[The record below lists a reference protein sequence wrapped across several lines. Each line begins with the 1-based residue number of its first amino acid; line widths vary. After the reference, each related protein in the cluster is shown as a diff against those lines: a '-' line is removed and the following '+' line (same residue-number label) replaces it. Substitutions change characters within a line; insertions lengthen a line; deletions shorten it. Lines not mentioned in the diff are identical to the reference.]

1 MRKSVS
7 SSQRPEEILLS
18 AAILVLILV
27 FTYAFFFAAP
37 YSGFYF
43 NPSNGEVIEIYAT
56 GDSASAIQ
64 KRDIIESI
72 GGVSLPEHKSDARQV
87 YFEHV
92 EAGQTVEIVLRRN
105 DSVVNIPWEFPGFT
119 PQEFRDRFL
128 NLWWLAYIFWVFG
141 MLTQVFIRPRDTRWR
156 LLSIANYLT
165 GFWVIVGCVSAWQV
179 WGSSL
184 LLHAVTWLLLPVYLH
199 LHWIFPQPLKKIP
212 TWGWVLAYVTG
223 GALAVG
229 ELFQVFHRT
238 FYSLGFLLMLTG
250 SIVLLVVH
258 AIRQPAQRREVTLL
272 GIAVLVAV
280 IPVISLGLTGMSG
293 RIPQIGPLALL
304 ALPIIPAAYVY
315 IVYRRQLGGLELRAN
330 RFLSIYI
337 YLTLLGVA
345 LLLLIAPAVLSITE
359 QGALVFFS
367 VVAALFTAFIS
378 ISAFPVFQRFVDQR
392 LLGIRLPYQN
402 LPEMYSS
409 RITTSASILAL
420 LRLLE
425 EDVFPSLLVRQFAFL
440 QLSSDTYSALLV
452 KGVGQDQLP
461 GRDEANELIALA
473 GRYLPPADGL
483 PHPWIR
489 LILSLEAGDEIV
501 GLWLLGRRDPDDAYH
516 AAEIPIF
523 QSLADQTAIAMSNLL
538 QAKRLRTLYQ
548 LDIDRHEEERH
559 RLALELHDSVLNQL
573 AVLRMNVDESNLSPN
588 FQQAYEEV
596 VQRLREIVSDLR
608 PPMLNYGLKLAL
620 EELAQNLMERSG
632 NQARVT
638 LALWGGEERYPQ
650 NIEQHLFRIVQEAC
664 ENAVRHAKATH
675 VIISAQLDAQEIILD
690 IQDNG
695 VGFEMGERLEL
706 DDLLIHKHFGLAGIV
721 ERASLIGAK
730 AHITS
735 SLKTGTH
742 IQVTWSRPTNQTG
755 NGMME

>member
-1 MRKSVS
+1 
-7 SSQRPEEILLS
+7 
-18 AAILVLILV
+18 
-27 FTYAFFFAAP
+27 
-37 YSGFYF
+37 
-43 NPSNGEVIEIYAT
+43 
-56 GDSASAIQ
+56 
-64 KRDIIESI
+64 
-72 GGVSLPEHKSDARQV
+72 
-87 YFEHV
+87 
-92 EAGQTVEIVLRRN
+92 
-105 DSVVNIPWEFPGFT
+105 
-119 PQEFRDRFL
+119 
-128 NLWWLAYIFWVFG
+128 
-141 MLTQVFIRPRDTRWR
+141 
-156 LLSIANYLT
+156 
-165 GFWVIVGCVSAWQV
+165 
-179 WGSSL
+179 
-184 LLHAVTWLLLPVYLH
+184 
-199 LHWIFPQPLKKIP
+199 
-212 TWGWVLAYVTG
+212 
-223 GALAVG
+223 
-229 ELFQVFHRT
+229 
-238 FYSLGFLLMLTG
+238 
-250 SIVLLVVH
+250 
-258 AIRQPAQRREVTLL
+258 
-272 GIAVLVAV
+272 
-280 IPVISLGLTGMSG
+280 
-293 RIPQIGPLALL
+293 
-304 ALPIIPAAYVY
+304 
-315 IVYRRQLGGLELRAN
+315 
-330 RFLSIYI
+330 
-337 YLTLLGVA
+337 
-345 LLLLIAPAVLSITE
+345 
-359 QGALVFFS
+359 
-367 VVAALFTAFIS
+367 
-378 ISAFPVFQRFVDQR
+378 
-392 LLGIRLPYQN
+392 
-402 LPEMYSS
+402 MYSS

-523 QSLADQTAIAMSNLL
+523 QSLADQAAIAMSNLL
-538 QAKRLRTLYQ
+538 QAERLRILYQ

-742 IQVTWSRPTNQTG
+742 IQVTWSRSTNQTG

>member
-43 NPSNGEVIEIYAT
+43 NPSNGEVIENYAT
-56 GDSASAIQ
+56 GDPASAIQ
-64 KRDIIESI
+64 KDDILESI
-72 GGVSLPEHKSDARQV
+72 DGVSLPEHKSDARQV

-105 DSVVNIPWEFPGFT
+105 GSVVNIPWEFPGFT

-229 ELFQVFHRT
+229 ELFQDFHRT

-280 IPVISLGLTGMSG
+280 IPVISLGLTGVSG